1 MFVSLQFKLELKKE
15 DKEKLIKLMRK
26 QSSAIR
32 VAYNMLKELEKEKT
46 RNLHAQIYQRLRQ
59 PFTEL
64 PTKYIDSAI
73 YKAKQYPT
81 DKPVVFGGKGL
92 FEKLCKNHL
101 SGKARE
107 KLKKQWRELRQGTL
121 ISIGSKS
128 DKGNRLTRFENIN
141 EQLHLRITTGNREYI
156 FAKVLREPSNSKDK
170 WITFMA
176 MLLESWQTKNYF
188 AYTVELK
195 LRNGE
200 VYGSVSFEIPTPEV
214 RYTKEN
220 GVIAIDTNASPIH
233 LAIAEVS
240 KTGELVSYQTVNLH
254 HLLGLSQNSKDHQE
268 WILAHKIVDLVIQK
282 GKAIAVENLKK
293 LKRGMRG
300 DGKAELRKRLHQ
312 WNAKKFLQKLKRV
325 AMLKGVEVVEVHPAY
340 TSVIGMLKYA
350 PQLSIDKDVAGA
362 YVIGR
367 RALGF
372 KEDMPENYEKLLKDG
387 AYLEFALKKYE
398 EREKELTELI
408 EKESNEYK
416 RNALKSELRNVE
428 DAKELLTNLIQSLQ
442 SESSSCEGADGRNL
456 KQGETKKV
464 SQIAWQV
471 LKVAL
476 LFPILGKVLPRDLS
490 PLKPVLVE
498 GGWDRVRSRLVP
510 LETGGTVPIRNF
522 LEQPQPC

>member
-1 MFVSLQFKLELKKE
+1 MFVSLQFKLELKRE
-15 DKEKLIKLMRK
+15 DKQKLIKLMHK

-46 RNLHAQIYQRLRQ
+46 RNPHAQIYQRLRQ
-59 PFTEL
+59 LFPEL

-81 DKPVVFGGKGL
+81 DKPVVFGGRRL

-121 ISIGSKS
+121 ISIGSKA
-128 DKGNRLTRFENIN
+128 DKGNRLMRFEDLNG
-141 EQLHLRITTGNREYI
+141 QLCLRISTGNREFIY
-156 FAKVLREPSNSKDK
+156 AKVLREPSNSKDK
-170 WITFMA
+170 WLTFMA

-195 LRNGE
+195 LRDRE
-200 VYGSVSFEIPTPEV
+200 VYGSVSFEIPKPEV
-214 RYTKEN
+214 KYTKEN

-233 LAIAEVS
+233 LAMAEVS
-240 KTGELVSYQTVNLH
+240 ETGELLSYQTINLH
-254 HLLGLSQNSKDHQE
+254 RLLGLSQNSKDHQE
-268 WILAHKIVDLVIQK
+268 WILAHKIVDLAIQK

-293 LKRGMRG
+293 LKKGMRG
-300 DGKAELRKRLHQ
+300 DGKAKLRKILRQ

-325 AMLKGVEVVEVHPAY
+325 AMIKGVEVIEVNPAY

-350 PQLSIDKDVAGA
+350 PQMNIDKDIAGA

-372 KEDMPENYEKLLKDG
+372 REDTPENYERLLKDK
-387 AYLEFALKKYE
+387 AYLEFALKRYE
-398 EREKELTELI
+398 EREKELKELL
-408 EKESNEYK
+408 EKETNEYK
-416 RNALKSELRNVE
+416 RNALKSELRSVE
-428 DAKELLTNLIQSLQ
+428 DAKELLAHLIQSLQ
-442 SESSSCEGADGRNL
+442 SESSSCEGAYGRNPE
-456 KQGETKKV
+456 QGRGSIASSV
-464 SQIAWQV
+464 AWQV

-476 LFPILGKVLPRDLS
+476 LFPILGSVLPRDIS
-490 PLKPVLVE
+490 PLKPILVE
-498 GGWDRVRSRLVP
+498 GAWDRVRSRLVP
-510 LETGGTVPIRNF
+510 LEAGGTVLMKDF
-522 LEQPQPC
+522 

>member
-1 MFVSLQFKLELKKE
+1 MFVSLQFKLELRKE
-15 DKEKLIKLMRK
+15 DREKLIKLMRK

-32 VAYNMLKELEKEKT
+32 VAYNMLKELEEEKAKNPLT
-46 RNLHAQIYQRLRQ
+46 QIYQRLRQ
-59 PFTEL
+59 LFPDL
-64 PTKYIDSAI
+64 PTIYIASAI

-81 DKPVVFGGKGL
+81 DKPVVFGGKRL

-101 SGKARE
+101 TGKVRE
-107 KLKKQWRELRQGTL
+107 RLKKQWRELRQGTL

-128 DKGNRLTRFENIN
+128 DKGNRLIRFENIN
-141 EQLHLRITTGNREYI
+141 GQLCLRITTGNREFIY
-156 FAKVLREPSNSKDK
+156 AKVLREPSNSKDK
-170 WITFMA
+170 WLTFMS

-195 LRNGE
+195 LRDGE

-240 KTGELVSYQTVNLH
+240 KTGELLSYQTISLH

-268 WILAHKIVDLVIQK
+268 WILAHQIVDLAIQK
-282 GKAIAVENLKK
+282 GKAIAIENLKK

-325 AMLKGVEVVEVHPAY
+325 AMLKGVEVIEVHPAY

-350 PQLSIDKDVAGA
+350 PQLSIDKDIAGA

-372 KEDMPENYEKLLKDG
+372 KEDMPENYEKLLKDKT
-387 AYLEFALKKYE
+387 YLEFVLKKYE
-398 EREKELTELI
+398 EREKELRELI

-416 RNALKSELRNVE
+416 RNALKSELRSVE
-428 DAKELLTNLIQSLQ
+428 DAKKLLTNLIQSLQ
-442 SESSSCEGADGRNL
+442 SEPSSCEGANGRNPE
-456 KQGETKKV
+456 QGRGSKASSV
-464 SQIAWQV
+464 AWQV

-476 LFPILGKVLPRDLS
+476 LFPILGRVLPRDLS

-498 GGWDRVRSRLVP
+498 GAWDRVRSRLAP
-510 LETGGTVPIRNF
+510 LEVGGASWS
-522 LEQPQPC
+522 

>member
-46 RNLHAQIYQRLRQ
+46 KNPHAQIYHRLRQ
-59 PFTEL
+59 LFPEL
-64 PTKYIDSAI
+64 PTRYIDSAI

-81 DKPVVFGGKGL
+81 DKPVVFGGKRL

-101 SGKARE
+101 TGKVRE
-107 KLKKQWRELRQGTL
+107 GLKRQWRELRQGTL
-121 ISIGSKS
+121 VSIGSKS
-128 DKGNRLTRFENIN
+128 DRGNRLTRFEDLNG
-141 EQLHLRITTGNREYI
+141 QLCLRITTGNREFIY
-156 FAKVLREPSNSKDK
+156 AKVLREPSNSKDK
-170 WITFMA
+170 WLTFIA

-195 LRNGE
+195 LRDGE
-200 VYGSVSFEIPTPEV
+200 VYGSVSFEIPTPKV
-214 RYTKEN
+214 KYTKEN

-240 KTGELVSYQTVNLH
+240 KTGELLSYQTISLH

-268 WILAHKIVDLVIQK
+268 WILAHKIVDLAIQK
-282 GKAIAVENLKK
+282 GKAIAIENLKK
-293 LKRGMRG
+293 LKKGKRG
-300 DGKAELRKRLHQ
+300 DGKATLRKRLHQ
-312 WNAKKFLQKLKRV
+312 WNVKKFLQKLKRV

-350 PQLSIDKDVAGA
+350 PQLNIDKDVAGA

-372 KEDMPENYEKLLKDG
+372 KEDMPENYERLLKDKE
-387 AYLEFALKKYE
+387 YLEFALKRYE
-398 EREKELTELI
+398 EREKELRELI

-416 RNALKSELRNVE
+416 RNPLKSELRNVQN
-428 DAKELLTNLIQSLQ
+428 AKKLLTNLVQSLQ
-442 SESSSCEGADGRNL
+442 SEPSSCEGANGRNSE
-456 KQGETKKV
+456 QGETKKV

-471 LKVAL
+471 LRVAL
-476 LFPILGKVLPRDLS
+476 LFPILGQIPPRDLS

-498 GGWDRVRSRLVP
+498 GVWDRVRSRSAP
-510 LETGGTVPIRNF
+510 LEVGGASR
-522 LEQPQPC
+522 

>member
-1 MFVSLQFKLELKKE
+1 MLVSLQFKLELRKE
-15 DKEKLIKLMRK
+15 DREKLTKLMRK

-46 RNLHAQIYQRLRQ
+46 KNPHAQIYHRLRQ
-59 PFTEL
+59 LFPDL
-64 PTKYIDSAI
+64 PTKYVDSAI

-81 DKPVVFGGKGL
+81 DKPVVFGGRRL

-121 ISIGSKS
+121 ISIGSKA
-128 DKGNRLTRFENIN
+128 DKGNRLTRFEDLNG
-141 EQLHLRITTGNREYI
+141 QLCLRIATGNREFIY
-156 FAKVLREPSNSKDK
+156 ARVLREPSNSKDK

-176 MLLESWQTKNYF
+176 MLLESWQTQSYF

-195 LRNGE
+195 LKEGE
-200 VYGSVSFEIPTPEV
+200 VYGSVSFEIPTPKV
-214 RYTKEN
+214 KHTKEN

-240 KTGELVSYQTVNLH
+240 KTGELVSYQTISLH
-254 HLLGLSQNSKDHQE
+254 HLLGLSQNSKDYKE
-268 WILAHKIVDLVIQK
+268 WILAHQIVDLAIDK
-282 GKAIAVENLKK
+282 GKAIAIENLKK

-312 WNAKKFLQKLKRV
+312 WNARKFLQKLKRV
-325 AMLKGVEVVEVHPAY
+325 AMLKGVEIVEVNPAY
-340 TSVIGMLKYA
+340 TSIIGMLKYA
-350 PQLSIDKDVAGA
+350 PQLNIDKDIASA

-372 KEDMPENYEKLLKDG
+372 KEDTPENYERLLKDKE
-387 AYLEFALKKYE
+387 YLEFAIGKYE
-398 EREKELTELI
+398 DREKELKELI
-408 EKESNEYK
+408 EKETNQYK
-416 RNALKSELRNVE
+416 GNALKRELKEVE
-428 DAKELLTNLIQSLQ
+428 NAKKLLTNLVQSLQ
-442 SESSSCEGADGRNL
+442 GEPSSCEGADGRNP
-456 KQGETKKV
+456 KQGRG
-464 SQIAWQV
+464 SIASSSAWQV

-476 LFPILGKVLPRDLS
+476 LFPILGRVLSRDLS

-498 GGWDRVRSRLVP
+498 GVWDRVRSRLVP
-510 LETGGTVPIRNF
+510 LEAGGASR
-522 LEQPQPC
+522 